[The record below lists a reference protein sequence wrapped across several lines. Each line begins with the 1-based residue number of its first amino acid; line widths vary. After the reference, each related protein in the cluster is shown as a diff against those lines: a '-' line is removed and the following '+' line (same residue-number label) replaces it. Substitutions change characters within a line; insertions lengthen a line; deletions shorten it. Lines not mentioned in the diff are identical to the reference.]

1 MGKMNL
7 LMIGLGISLVIYVI
21 YRHTFLKSPKSK
33 MPPKPHFTL
42 KIESE

>member
-7 LMIGLGISLVIYVI
+7 LMIGLGISVVIYVI
-21 YRHTFLKSPKSK
+21 YRHTFLKSPKNK
-33 MPPKPHFTL
+33 IPPKPHYTL